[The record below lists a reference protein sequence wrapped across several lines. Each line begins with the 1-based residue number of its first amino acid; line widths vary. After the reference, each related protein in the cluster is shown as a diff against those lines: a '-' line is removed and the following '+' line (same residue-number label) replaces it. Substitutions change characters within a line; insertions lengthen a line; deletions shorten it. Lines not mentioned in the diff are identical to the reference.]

1 MDESERQSLRE
12 AAEGA
17 EGAHFRVTELLATAH
32 QGFSQTQPDQYLT
45 PREMA
50 TLREV
55 DANLRQACERLW
67 SMCEAASGG
76 SR

>member
-1 MDESERQSLRE
+1 MDESERQSIRE
-12 AAEGA
+12 AAEGV

-32 QGFSQTQPDQYLT
+32 QGFSQTRPDQYFT
-45 PREMA
+45 PAEMA
-50 TLREV
+50 ELREI

-67 SMCEAASGG
+67 SMCDAASRP